1 MQLFSIT
8 ALIISFNEHHS
19 PLFPSAWFS
28 LCICLCISS
37 LNPLFPAHIISPF
50 LSLSH
55 TNSMAFTIPSLPI
68 SLYSPWFDAQLMPRS
83 ISALLKHPLGFHP
96 TTHSLSHTHTH
107 WAHMLRY
114 CVIFCWF
121 KLISGIIR
129 RAHNLACVRVALWLL
144 PRCHVKEKEK
154 MILTFSWMSFVFFFS
169 HSLRVFWHACLS
181 PSPHSRKHVS
191 FWIRGFNTNIISS
204 LWL

>member
-28 LCICLCISS
+28 LCICLCNSS

-68 SLYSPWFDAQLMPRS
+68 SLYSPWFDAQLMPRF

-107 WAHMLRY
+107 WTHMLRY

-129 RAHNLACVRVALWLL
+129 RAHESCMCACCIMTFTQMSRERERKDDLNLFMNEFCDFIQPL
-144 PRCHVKEKEK
+144 PQSF
-154 MILTFSWMSFVFFFS
+154 LTCMF
-169 HSLRVFWHACLS
+169 
-181 PSPHSRKHVS
+181 VS
-191 FWIRGFNTNIISS
+191 FSSQQETRLVLNQGF
-204 LWL
+204 